1 MISEPPNDDY
11 TQFKPQ
17 SDGAGLR
24 SGEAEWRVWI
34 FNLQDLLI
42 RSRLVPS
49 SFKAWLS
56 PHLILPPTKT
66 TTSNFINS
74 DFSTFQFNLLLSLSI
89 LTGLIVLILFK
100 LYLGIWLRIYAGERM
115 KSLEERL
122 KEDRLNDYGR
132 APIGSSA
139 LELLKEKENQ
149 KLLESSEFDVP
160 SMVRGKVVEPLMVK
174 KVAGG
179 VGVGGGAGEVL
190 NKSAG
195 AVTTTT
201 TTGGGGGG
209 GKRAQIPMEELSR
222 FDMVRSRI
230 W

>member
-1 MISEPPNDDY
+1 
-11 TQFKPQ
+11 
-17 SDGAGLR
+17 
-24 SGEAEWRVWI
+24 
-34 FNLQDLLI
+34 
-42 RSRLVPS
+42 
-49 SFKAWLS
+49 
-56 PHLILPPTKT
+56 
-66 TTSNFINS
+66 
-74 DFSTFQFNLLLSLSI
+74 
-89 LTGLIVLILFK
+89 
-100 LYLGIWLRIYAGERM
+100 M